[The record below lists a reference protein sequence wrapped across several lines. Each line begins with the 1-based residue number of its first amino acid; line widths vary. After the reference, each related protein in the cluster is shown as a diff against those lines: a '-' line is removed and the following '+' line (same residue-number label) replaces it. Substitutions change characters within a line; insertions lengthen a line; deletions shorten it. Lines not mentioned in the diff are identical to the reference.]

1 MEKKG
6 TVIGV
11 SGPVVTVRTDVP
23 ASMFEVARVGE
34 EGLLGEVIRVD
45 EFSVRIQVYEDTNGL
60 ASGAPVFFENDLLSV
75 DLGPGLLGGV
85 FDGIGRPLG
94 VLGKEGIFLPKGARL
109 DSITGNRTYSYT
121 PSVSPGDILSPG
133 DIMGRSGRIP
143 PSGTLS
149 WSRRTRKGAG
159 RHGALRR
166 ENIRPGNRW

>member
-60 ASGAPVFFENDLLSV
+60 ASGAPARHPRGRLRQQAGPPRGLD
-75 DLGPGLLGGV
+75 GPGSGQH
-85 FDGIGRPLG
+85 
-94 VLGKEGIFLPKGARL
+94 ARASARDAAG
-109 DSITGNRTYSYT
+109 DSG
-121 PSVSPGDILSPG
+121 
-133 DIMGRSGRIP
+133 
-143 PSGTLS
+143 
-149 WSRRTRKGAG
+149 SRGQ
-159 RHGALRR
+159 R
-166 ENIRPGNRW
+166 ERF